1 MSKRKRG
8 LITAGAVAVSYAA
21 GTLAA
26 RRLGYRFGRDVV
38 VKCHAGHVFS
48 TIWIPAVSVK
58 ALRLGPWRVQWCPV
72 GNHVALVHPVRDV
85 DLTREMR
92 ELAAGH
98 PRRPGPLTW
107 PPCTRELRR
116 LASWD

>member
-1 MSKRKRG
+1 M
-8 LITAGAVAVSYAA
+8 AGAVTVTYAA
-21 GTLAA
+21 GMLAA
-26 RRLGYRFGRDVV
+26 RRMGYRFGRDVV

-48 TIWIPAVSVK
+48 TIWIPAVSFK

-92 ELAAGH
+92 ELAADSH
-98 PRRPGPLTW
+98 DIPVP
-107 PPCTRELRR
+107 
-116 LASWD
+116 